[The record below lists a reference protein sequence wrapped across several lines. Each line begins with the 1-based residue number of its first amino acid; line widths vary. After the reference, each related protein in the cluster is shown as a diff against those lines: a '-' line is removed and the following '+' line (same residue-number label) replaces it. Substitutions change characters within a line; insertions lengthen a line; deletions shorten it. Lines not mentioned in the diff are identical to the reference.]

1 MELTNSEHL
10 PPAYRPQPIS
20 EKERFELAQNHT
32 LVMDADEKEIRE
44 ALRYC
49 MVKIGLRAAN
59 FPQGVEKMLLI
70 QHVKDTYPTLT
81 IEEIRMA
88 FDWAINGRTHVE
100 VNCYENFSCR
110 YFSQIVNAYL
120 DLKRTIPPP
129 RAESNLIEYK
139 REEMTP
145 EEWATFLNSPFA
157 KRLRNAGVNIP
168 E

>member
-10 PPAYRPQPIS
+10 PQGYRPQPIS
-20 EKERFELAQNHT
+20 EQERFELAQNHT
-32 LVMDADEKEIRE
+32 LVMDADEKQIRE

-59 FPQGVEKMLLI
+59 FPQGVEKALLI
-70 QHVKDTYPTLT
+70 QHVYQTYPTIT

-88 FDWAINGRTHVE
+88 FDWAINGRTQVE

-120 DLKRTIPPP
+120 ELKRNIAPPK
-129 RAESNLIEYK
+129 EDVKQIEYK
-139 REEMTP
+139 QQLTEED
-145 EEWATFLNSPFA
+145 WQNFINSPFA
-157 KRLRNAGVNIP
+157 ERLKKAGVNIP
-168 E
+168 DA